1 MLKLGNALTHL
12 AAMPTESVDMILT
25 DPPYRVISGG
35 NKNPDAP
42 VGVLAANDGRIFEHN
57 DIDVTQYAADLFRV
71 LKSPGHLW
79 MFINEKNRVRFETE
93 LCRVGFVTHFLG
105 GWIKNTC
112 TPNRW
117 GMKNVEPV
125 LMMRKGPARAFYNC
139 GVKQFE
145 SCDNIVGDKVHPT
158 EKPVRLLER
167 YLSASTAP
175 GDVVLDPFMGSGSTG
190 VACAAAG
197 RDFIGFE
204 IDPVYYGVAC
214 RRIGVM
220 P

>member
-1 MLKLGNALTHL
+1 VKLGDARTLL
-12 AAMPTESVDMILT
+12 ADMPSESVDMILT

-35 NKNPDAP
+35 NRNPNAP
-42 VGVLAANDGRIFEHN
+42 AGVLAANDGRIFEHN
-57 DIDVTQYAADLFRV
+57 DIDVIEYAADLFRV
-71 LKSPGHLW
+71 LRSPGHLW
-79 MFINEKNRVRFETE
+79 MFINEKNRVRFEAE
-93 LCRVGFVTHFLG
+93 LTRVGFITHLLG

-125 LMMRKGPARAFYNC
+125 LMMRKGGARAFYDC

-145 SCDNIVGDKVHPT
+145 ACDNIVGDKVYPT

-167 YLSASTAP
+167 YLSASSLP
-175 GDVVLDPFMGSGSTG
+175 GHVVLDPFMGGGSTG
-190 VACAAAG
+190 VAAIVTG
-197 RDFIGFE
+197 RNFIGFE
-204 IDPVYYGVAC
+204 VDPAYYGVAC
-214 RRIGVM
+214 RRMGVM